1 MIFYK
6 HNESHGKISTHYYM
20 DKAVYKTGILHYP
33 LFVNKINKQY
43 LGEKGKKKGQKDIG
57 YTPKF

>member
-1 MIFYK
+1 MNHMEKYPHIIIWIK
-6 HNESHGKISTHYYM
+6 QSIKQ
-20 DKAVYKTGILHYP
+20 VYSII